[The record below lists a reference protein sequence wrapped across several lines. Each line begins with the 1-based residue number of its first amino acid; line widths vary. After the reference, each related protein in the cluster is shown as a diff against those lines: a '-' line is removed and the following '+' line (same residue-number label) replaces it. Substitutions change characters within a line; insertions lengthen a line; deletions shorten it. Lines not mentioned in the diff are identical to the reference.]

1 MRLAFG
7 AKLGSDINRGGTDWG
22 SIGRWA
28 ESTDLADN
36 PAGFLLVAASVEVG
50 YLGAAVAGGEEVLG
64 DAVAIAADDRIGNVE
79 DGGGG
84 AIVLVEDD
92 GLVVLELDE
101 HLGSCTTPLV
111 DGLVGVAHDEE
122 VVVDA
127 LQSFDDG
134 PVALVAVLCLVEHDV
149 FHLVLPV
156 LACVGEALEDMDG
169 EEDEVL
175 EVETQSF
182 LLQLQVTCKSHLG
195 GLLRFER

>member
-1 MRLAFG
+1 M
-7 AKLGSDINRGGTDWG
+7 
-22 SIGRWA
+22 
-28 ESTDLADN
+28 
-36 PAGFLLVAASVEVG
+36 EVG

-64 DAVAIAADDRIGNVE
+64 DAVTITADDRIGNVE

-111 DGLVGVAHDEE
+111 DGLVGVAHDKE

-156 LACVGEALEDMDG
+156 LARVGEALEDMDG